1 MHLVSISPSFLKH
14 LESSNQKKKRN
25 ERKECLSVN
34 KSSSSQSLPGNL
46 DFWVLWLKRLHFI
59 LEVLNSW
66 QEANEIIA
74 MSIVYMILAFLFT
87 FLGPNHMNIFDDDE
101 HAELN
106 DLQYKAVVYYT
117 AKVCRYQWYKLVW
130 LFESV

>member
-1 MHLVSISPSFLKH
+1 
-14 LESSNQKKKRN
+14 
-25 ERKECLSVN
+25 
-34 KSSSSQSLPGNL
+34 
-46 DFWVLWLKRLHFI
+46 
-59 LEVLNSW
+59 
-66 QEANEIIA
+66 

-130 LFESV
+130 LLFESV

>member
-46 DFWVLWLKRLHFI
+46 DF
-59 LEVLNSW
+59 
-66 QEANEIIA
+66 
-74 MSIVYMILAFLFT
+74 
-87 FLGPNHMNIFDDDE
+87 
-101 HAELN
+101 
-106 DLQYKAVVYYT
+106 
-117 AKVCRYQWYKLVW
+117 
-130 LFESV
+130 

>member
-1 MHLVSISPSFLKH
+1 MIIVPT
-14 LESSNQKKKRN
+14 
-25 ERKECLSVN
+25 
-34 KSSSSQSLPGNL
+34 
-46 DFWVLWLKRLHFI
+46 
-59 LEVLNSW
+59 LNA
-66 QEANEIIA
+66 QVDN
-74 MSIVYMILAFLFT
+74 
-87 FLGPNHMNIFDDDE
+87 NMNIFDDDE